1 VPLFTG
7 RRANRVS
14 LIAQVC
20 VGLVQQ
26 AAFGGQG
33 WQQFARPAPNLY
45 GICQVD
51 GFSAEGYR
59 RDPLLTDE
67 LTLEVQ
73 VHALA
78 VDEHWRSGSAAT
90 GPGSL
95 GPSLKNAPLS
105 KVDHGPHDCAPNLG
119 IIGFA
124 DN

>member
-78 VDEHWRSGSAAT
+78 VDEHRRRFGGYGSGITRPELEERTVVESRS
-90 GPGSL
+90 
-95 GPSLKNAPLS
+95 
-105 KVDHGPHDCAPNLG
+105 
-119 IIGFA
+119 
-124 DN
+124 